1 MKKEYDVII
10 SGGGSSGS
18 LLGLLLAKNN
28 IKTLII
34 EKEKFPRFKICAGGI
49 QYRASKLIPINIDN
63 VIKNTIYGSL
73 NKY

>member
-10 SGGGSSGS
+10 SGGGPSGN

-34 EKEKFPRFKICAGGI
+34 EKEKFPRFKICEGGI
-49 QYRASKLIPINIDN
+49 QYRTSKLLPINIDS
-63 VIKNTIYGSL
+63 VIENTIYGLL